1 MLNWL
6 ISITCFIG
14 CIYSLV
20 GYFSTAANGPYA
32 NGLRVAYFVIGT
44 LCLVGS
50 WFPFF
55 RRLINDRQAESSFD
69 ARGVDKATQRNVWYL
84 LGLGIPSAFLSAF
97 VNHLWDSNV
106 GYLLVVTV
114 IAVFLLRD
122 RRLGTRMEKTV
133 ETKTLKAP
141 ALGSGG

>member
-6 ISITCFIG
+6 ISLTCFIG

-20 GYFSTAANGPYA
+20 GFLTTAADGPYEH
-32 NGLRVAYFVIGT
+32 GLRLAYFVIGT

-55 RRLINDRQAESSFD
+55 RRLINDRQAEFRFD
-69 ARGVDKATQRNVWYL
+69 AQAADKAAQRNVWYL

-122 RRLGTRMEKTV
+122 RRLGIRTKNAVVT
-133 ETKTLKAP
+133 ETAEAPTL
-141 ALGSGG
+141 G